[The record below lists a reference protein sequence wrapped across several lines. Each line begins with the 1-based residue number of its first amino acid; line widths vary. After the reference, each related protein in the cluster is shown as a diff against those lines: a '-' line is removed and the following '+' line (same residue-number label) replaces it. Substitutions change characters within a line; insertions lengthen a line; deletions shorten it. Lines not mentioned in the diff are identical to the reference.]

1 MIMSVLFPGEG
12 LTMGISKQI
21 LADLPALRRF
31 ARAISGSQ
39 AIGDA
44 HVESVLQSLLAHPEH
59 IDKTS
64 EIRLVLYRH
73 VLKRA
78 ASEGASEAAG
88 SGDSLLQRRLWDMA
102 PDHRVAFLLRSLEG
116 LSPEAI
122 ARVMECSVQKVE
134 ELLVRG
140 AEEISH
146 QLVTDVLI
154 IEDEPFIALD
164 LETLVT
170 DMGHHVIDVARTH
183 KEALAIIR
191 NHKPGLI
198 LSDIRLA
205 DGSSG
210 LEAVNELLQDTSVP
224 VIFITAYPE
233 RFLTGDKP
241 EPAFLVTKP
250 YLPETIKAL
259 INQAL
264 FFERRAHAAR
274 SDAASA
280 RGQAVEQARTP

>member
-1 MIMSVLFPGEG
+1 MSV
-12 LTMGISKQI
+12 SKRI
-21 LADLPALRRF
+21 LAELPALRRF
-31 ARAISGSQ
+31 ARALSGSQ
-39 AIGDA
+39 AMGDSQ
-44 HVESVLQSLLAHPEH
+44 VERVLQVLLERPED
-59 IDKTS
+59 IDQTTDL
-64 EIRLVLYRH
+64 RLALYRH
-73 VLKRA
+73 LVKTALYDA
-78 ASEGASEAAG
+78 QTEATTG
-88 SGDSLLQRRLWDMA
+88 RDEPVQRRLSTMT
-102 PDHRVAFLLRSLEG
+102 PRHRVAFLLRSLEG
-116 LSPEAI
+116 LTPDSI
-122 ARVMECSVQKVE
+122 AKVLECSLTDVE
-134 ELLVRG
+134 DLLTRG
-140 AEEISH
+140 AQEITD
-146 QLVTDVLI
+146 QLLADVLI

-191 NHKPGLI
+191 EHKPGLI

-210 LEAVNELLQDTSVP
+210 LEAVNELLQDSSVP

-264 FFERRAHAAR
+264 FFDRRAQAAR
-274 SDAASA
+274 SDATSA
-280 RGQAVEQARTP
+280 RGQAAEQARTL